1 MGVVSVASH
10 PAFAA
15 LLGVIELSVEDGRRS
30 LAFLREHAGLAAPG
44 A

>member
-15 LLGVIELSVEDGRRS
+15 LPGAIELSVEDGRRG
-30 LAFLREHAGLAAPG
+30 LTFLREHGGLAAPG